1 MKTFFVRACKKR
13 KKRRNT
19 FETWT
24 RKRENGFRKNTSKKG
39 EIKEKQ
45 KITVPSFDFFPSF
58 YSSSFFIS
66 RSFRSRARRAR
77 VNHPRVGRKCSS
89 TRFHATN
96 NNLITFLA
104 VLIFD
109 RWRTLFLRPKAKASW
124 KNKNVNSLPKM
135 FSFFGIRFAWKIFH
149 FFGISMKQRER
160 EGSIEYLHH
169 LSLFEPDNLQYCFLD
184 PSLEIP
190 PP

>member
-1 MKTFFVRACKKR
+1 M
-13 KKRRNT
+13 
-19 FETWT
+19 ET

-77 VNHPRVGRKCSS
+77 VNARWPEMFIDEPFLFFHRETIRL
-89 TRFHATN
+89 TRLHATN

-135 FSFFGIRFAWKIFH
+135 FSFLEFASRGK
-149 FFGISMKQRER
+149 FFTFL
-160 EGSIEYLHH
+160 EYR
-169 LSLFEPDNLQYCFLD
+169 
-184 PSLEIP
+184 
-190 PP
+190 